1 MKALPL
7 LTLLLLAGSLVF
19 AADPLPTPW
28 KQQDLGTAEVP
39 GTAMADKGVFTL
51 QGTMDIW
58 GMADGGHV
66 IAQPLHGDG
75 EIIARVTSVENTA
88 NHAKGSIFIRESLE
102 PGARHATL
110 AVTPA
115 EGTQFLSRV
124 EANGVSTSQVTGQDK
139 GRFPC
144 WLKVVRHGKEFTG
157 YESGDGENWTQ
168 VGKIELE
175 IGPDAFVGL
184 CATSHVKT
192 TLCKA
197 VFDNVKVV
205 SGESAAK

>member
-7 LTLLLLAGSLVF
+7 FALLLLSGAFVF
-19 AADPLPTPW
+19 AADPIPSPW
-28 KQQDLGTAEVP
+28 KQQDLGAAEVAGTATAEN
-39 GTAMADKGVFTL
+39 GVFTL

-58 GMADGGHV
+58 GPADGGHV
-66 IAQPLHGDG
+66 ISQPLHGDG
-75 EIIARVTSVENTA
+75 EIIARVISVENTA
-88 NHAKGSIFIRESLE
+88 NHAKGSVFIRESLE

-124 EANGVSTSQVTGQDK
+124 EANGVSTSQVTGKDK

-144 WLKVVRHGKEFTG
+144 WLKVVRQGKEFTG

-175 IGPDAFVGL
+175 IGPDTVVGL

-197 VFDNVKVV
+197 VFDSVKVV
-205 SGESAAK
+205 TGASAAK